1 MKGSVT
7 ADSAVPGCP
16 SERETGGGKAATPR
30 RNGRTANRHPIDEEL
45 EDEAGPAGPGGL
57 GQDPPAEA
65 QATPAAAFARRTV
78 TTTMVAIAALT
89 FTFSFGNCW
98 ALGLRLGVAPW
109 LAPLVGPSVD
119 LSVIG
124 LLVGI
129 RHMQLRGVQP
139 AELRPARILLAFSG
153 LATLALNIAE
163 PLAAGSPG
171 RAAYDSIPPLLLIG
185 WAEVGPGLLSRL
197 HQPEPP
203 ALLTETATATIGDPS
218 RVPDRPDPSPTPS
231 APAALLPVAAAA
243 HSAPAGSTVTV
254 RTRTTDSTH

>member
-1 MKGSVT
+1 
-7 ADSAVPGCP
+7 
-16 SERETGGGKAATPR
+16 
-30 RNGRTANRHPIDEEL
+30 
-45 EDEAGPAGPGGL
+45 
-57 GQDPPAEA
+57 
-65 QATPAAAFARRTV
+65 
-78 TTTMVAIAALT
+78 MVAIAALT

-197 HQPEPP
+197 HQAGSPTV
-203 ALLTETATATIGDPS
+203 LTATIDEPS
-218 RVPDRPDPSPTPS
+218 PGPVPDRPDPSPTPP
-231 APAALLPVAAAA
+231 APAALLPVAAVAR
-243 HSAPAGSTVTV
+243 SAPARSTVTV
-254 RTRTTDSTH
+254 RTRTTDSTARADNASVDDALLETARRLDTEHRARTGGRPISAETLRKELRIGAARARVLSKSVRR